1 MTSSKNDDYQ
11 PGLEELISL
20 KKAVEVSGLSQDH
33 LRRLA
38 EKGQIWA
45 KKLGRN
51 WVTTEQAV
59 RGYLAHDRRPGP
71 KKSN

>member
-1 MTSSKNDDYQ
+1 MTIDSKDEYQ
-11 PGLEELISL
+11 PGLEDLISL
-20 KKAVEVSGLSQDH
+20 SKAAEISGLSSDH

-38 EKGQIWA
+38 ERGDLWA

-59 RGYLAHDRRPGP
+59 EKYLARERRPGP
-71 KKSN
+71 KRVD